1 MNVITTR
8 CITELLIGSLQFS
21 QQKESYI
28 RVLKNGFSPS
38 ISVLWKRSIEA
49 ILLTA
54 IIDFFQQLYC
64 IEFPKDFTVGCR

>member
-8 CITELLIGSLQFS
+8 CITELQIGSFQFS

-38 ISVLWKRSIEA
+38 VSILCKSAIEA
-49 ILLTA
+49 VLQKSTVEFFNNSIL
-54 IIDFFQQLYC
+54 
-64 IEFPKDFTVGCR
+64 

>member
-54 IIDFFQQLYC
+54 IMDFFSTTLLYR
-64 IEFPKDFTVGCR
+64 IS